1 MQFNTV
7 SVIVS
12 KTLSRRYSLLKMSL
26 ARWQLEEEKKTLS
39 LSVRLSD
46 SSITAERIFMFSL
59 FGSFTQISAHIPILV
74 KVG

>member
-1 MQFNTV
+1 
-7 SVIVS
+7 
-12 KTLSRRYSLLKMSL
+12 MSL